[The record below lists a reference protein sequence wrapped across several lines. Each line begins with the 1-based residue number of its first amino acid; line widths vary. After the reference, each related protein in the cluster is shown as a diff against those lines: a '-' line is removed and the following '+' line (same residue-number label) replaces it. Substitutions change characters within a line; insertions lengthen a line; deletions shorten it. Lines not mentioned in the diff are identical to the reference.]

1 MNIYKL
7 RLTVTSILFTLFFS
21 TVQSQ
26 DSKNQIPQFL
36 YPQFSKGILKMKN
49 GSALSAVINYNM
61 VDQEFIFEQRG
72 TYMALD
78 KPDEIDTVV
87 WQGKKFIYLNKAFI
101 ELAYKGKIS
110 IFYQH
115 KAKYTSAGS
124 KSAYGMTSQT
134 TGPTAVLTIQ
144 GGNQM
149 RSLDLPENVTVSLD
163 DIFWIQENGT
173 FKKFTSERQFAKLF
187 PEKEDQIKQF
197 CKSNKINLTKVE
209 DLQKLGD
216 WVNK

>member
-1 MNIYKL
+1 
-7 RLTVTSILFTLFFS
+7 
-21 TVQSQ
+21 
-26 DSKNQIPQFL
+26 
-36 YPQFSKGILKMKN
+36 MKN
-49 GSALSAVINYNM
+49 GSTLSAVINYNM

-72 TYMALD
+72 SYLALE

-134 TGPTAVLTIQ
+134 TGPTAVLTVQ

-149 RSLDLPENVTVSLD
+149 RSLDLPENVTISLD
-163 DIFWIQENGT
+163 DIFWVQENGA
-173 FKKFTSERQFAKLF
+173 FRKFTSERQFAKLF
-187 PEKEDQIKQF
+187 PDKEAQIRQF
-197 CKSNKINLTKVE
+197 CKSNKINLSKVD
-209 DLQKLGD
+209 DLQKLGELI
-216 WVNK
+216 NK